1 MNCTALVSDVTEKI
15 MILRFQDFEFLNDIY
30 CNNLQL
36 KSFSVKGEKNGDVV
50 GSSPA
55 SYFI

>member
-30 CNNLQL
+30 FNNLQL
-36 KSFSVKGEKNGDVV
+36 KSFSVKGEKIVML
-50 GSSPA
+50 
-55 SYFI
+55 